1 MSQDPNL
8 PRETLDLLIDMA
20 VQLGYDRRLIQ
31 FPERRK
37 VFCASA
43 KPDIPGAL
51 VCVIFVLCFVSVF

>member
-20 VQLGYDRRLIQ
+20 VQLGYDQGLIQ

-37 VFCASA
+37 GF
-43 KPDIPGAL
+43 L
-51 VCVIFVLCFVSVF
+51 RLRQT